1 MNEWEKAQKGM
12 LYDANYDKN
21 ILKLRDKCADL
32 CFEFNNIKPSDKE
45 NQNKL
50 LKDILGQ
57 IKGEVTVTQP
67 FYCDYGFNISI
78 GENFYSNHNLTILDA
93 AKVTIGDNVFIGPNC
108 VITTASHPK
117 NKEERRR
124 GLEFAKPIKIG
135 NDVWIGS
142 NVVILPGITIEDGA
156 IIGAGSVVTKDI
168 QKNSVVYG
176 YKGEIKR

>member
-1 MNEWEKAQKGM
+1 MNEWEKAQRGM
-12 LYDANYDKN
+12 LYDANYNKE
-21 ILKLRDKCADL
+21 ILKLREKCADL

-45 NQNKL
+45 NQNSIL
-50 LKDILGQ
+50 ENILGE
-57 IKGEVTVTQP
+57 IKGEITITQP

-78 GENFYSNHNLTILDA
+78 GKNFYSNHNLTVLDA

-117 NKEERRR
+117 NKEERRI

-156 IIGAGSVVTKDI
+156 IIGAGSIVTKDI
-168 QKNSVVYG
+168 PKDSVVYG
-176 YKGEIKR
+176 IKGEIKR